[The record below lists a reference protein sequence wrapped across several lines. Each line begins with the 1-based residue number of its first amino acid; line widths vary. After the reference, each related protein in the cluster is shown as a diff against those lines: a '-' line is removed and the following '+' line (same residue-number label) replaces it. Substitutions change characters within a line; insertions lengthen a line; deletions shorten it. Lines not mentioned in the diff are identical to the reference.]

1 MTKEELFAKETF
13 VDLYNLNEFE
23 RIEKEDKLFLQAKEM
38 GLEKEFKKSLRKY
51 EKVLNKKI
59 KINKKAELPKSVYD
73 LKKYNFGDYEISI
86 DGIIDNT
93 NCKISYIPVLP
104 IERYINQD
112 TKKEKVKII
121 LYKDDKW
128 HELIVDKTQLTVAN
142 RLLLLADY
150 GLDVTSENVKQHIKY
165 FNELMNIN
173 ELKIVN
179 SVSHLGWN
187 GDDFIPYYGAHAFD
201 GVTSFKNTF
210 NAISTS
216 GDFKIWHREIL
227 KLREDNTIKLLMAI
241 TFASPLLEHLNVAP
255 FIANLWSSLSGN
267 GKTLTCMVAMSSWGN
282 PATGA
287 LTLSSNNTHNYY
299 MKYASFMRNITCYF
313 DELQIIKGSK
323 DLNTNN
329 LIMDLANGTE
339 KGRLDKNSDTKNVYT
354 WYGNF
359 IFTNNDRLVK
369 DNAGE
374 QIHNRVID
382 IEIEDVII
390 KNGSYIANIIKNN
403 YGFAGKMFIDY
414 IKKTGWK
421 NIEDLYNEFVDEIL
435 EKTPATTKKANLFA
449 VILTADRLA
458 NECIFHDE
466 PLLIEDISEYIEN
479 KDEIRTSVLAKEYII
494 NIINANQNKFGENVF
509 GEFWGKS
516 FDDIINDADVSK
528 YYINKQILAREL
540 EKGGYDF
547 NTVKKEWSKSGFLL
561 KNSQDKFMHQRTING
576 VKGNYIVL
584 ILKK

>member
-1 MTKEELFAKETF
+1 MKERELFAKETF
-13 VDLYNLNEFE
+13 INLYNLTEFE
-23 RIEKEDKLFLQAKEM
+23 RIEKEDELFLEAKKL

-51 EKVLNKKI
+51 EKILNKKI
-59 KINKKAELPKSVYD
+59 KIDKKAQLPKSNYD
-73 LKKYNFGDYEISI
+73 LKNYNFGDYDI
-86 DGIIDNT
+86 DKNGITDNS

-121 LYKDDKW
+121 FYKDDKW
-128 HELIVDKTQLTVAN
+128 QELIIDKTQLTIAT

-165 FNELMNIN
+165 FSEMININ
-173 ELKIVN
+173 NLKIID

-187 GDDFIPYYGAHAFD
+187 GEDFIPYYNAKTFD
-201 GVTSFKNTF
+201 GVNEFKNIF
-210 NAISTS
+210 NAISTK
-216 GDFKIWHREIL
+216 GDFNLWHREVL
-227 KLREDNTIKLLMAI
+227 KLRENKIIKLLMAI

-299 MKYASFMRNITCYF
+299 MKYASFMRNITCFF

-323 DLNTNN
+323 ELNMNN

-339 KGRLDKNSDTKNVYT
+339 KGRLDKNSEAKSVYT
-354 WYGNF
+354 WFGNF
-359 IFTNNDRLVK
+359 IFTNNDKLVK
-369 DNAGE
+369 ENSGE

-382 IEIEDVII
+382 IEIDELII

-403 YGFAGKMFIDY
+403 YGFAGKIFIDY
-414 IKKTGWK
+414 IKELGWE
-421 NIEDLYNEFVDEIL
+421 NIQGTYNNFINQIL
-435 EKTPATTKKANLFA
+435 EKTPATTKKASLFA

-466 PLLIEDISEYIEN
+466 PLLIDDVLEYIED
-479 KDEIRTSVLAKEYII
+479 KDEIKTSVLAKDYII
-494 NIINANQNKFGENVF
+494 SVISTNQNKFGENVY
-509 GEFWGKS
+509 GEFWGRS
-516 FDDIINDADVSK
+516 TPTYENNEQMQK
-528 YYINKQILAREL
+528 YFIDKQVLIREL
-540 EKGGYDF
+540 AKGGFDF
-547 NTVKKEWSKSGFLL
+547 NTVKKEWSKSGFLE
-561 KNSQDKFMHQRTING
+561 KNSQNKFIHQTKVNN

-584 ILKK
+584 LLN

>member
-1 MTKEELFAKETF
+1 MKERELFAKETF
-13 VDLYNLNEFE
+13 INLYNLTEFE
-23 RIEKEDKLFLQAKEM
+23 RIEKEDELFLEAKKL

-51 EKVLNKKI
+51 EKILNKKI
-59 KINKKAELPKSVYD
+59 KIDKKAQLPKSNYD
-73 LKKYNFGDYEISI
+73 LKDYNFGDYDI
-86 DGIIDNT
+86 DKNGITDNS

-112 TKKEKVKII
+112 TKKEKIKII
-121 LYKDDKW
+121 FYKDDKW
-128 HELIVDKTQLTVAN
+128 QELIIDKTQLTIAT

-165 FNELMNIN
+165 FSEMININ
-173 ELKIVN
+173 NLKIID

-187 GDDFIPYYGAHAFD
+187 GEDFIPYYNAKTFD
-201 GVTSFKNTF
+201 GVNEFKNIF
-210 NAISTS
+210 SAISTK
-216 GDFKIWHREIL
+216 GDFNLWHREVL
-227 KLREDNTIKLLMAI
+227 KLRENKIIKLLMAI

-299 MKYASFMRNITCYF
+299 MKYASFMRNITCFF

-323 DLNTNN
+323 ELNMNN

-339 KGRLDKNSDTKNVYT
+339 KGRLDKNSEAKSVYT
-354 WYGNF
+354 WFGNF
-359 IFTNNDRLVK
+359 IFTNNDKLVK
-369 DNAGE
+369 ENSGE

-382 IEIEDVII
+382 IEIDELII

-403 YGFAGKMFIDY
+403 YGFAGKIFIDY
-414 IKKTGWK
+414 IKELGWE
-421 NIEDLYNEFVDEIL
+421 NIQGTYNSFVKQIL
-435 EKTPATTKKANLFA
+435 EKTPATTKKASLFA

-466 PLLIEDISEYIEN
+466 PLLIDDVLEYIED
-479 KDEIRTSVLAKEYII
+479 KDEIKTSVLAKDYII
-494 NIINANQNKFGENVF
+494 SVISTNQNKFGENVY
-509 GEFWGKS
+509 GEFWGRS
-516 FDDIINDADVSK
+516 TQTYENNEQMQK
-528 YYINKQILAREL
+528 YFIDKQVLIREL
-540 EKGGYDF
+540 AKGGFDF
-547 NTVKKEWSKSGFLL
+547 NTVKKEWSKTGFLI
-561 KNSQDKFMHQRTING
+561 KNSQNKFIHQTKVNN

-584 ILKK
+584 LLN

>member
-1 MTKEELFAKETF
+1 MKERELFAKETF
-13 VDLYNLNEFE
+13 INLYNLTEFE
-23 RIEKEDKLFLQAKEM
+23 RIEKEDELFLEAKKL

-51 EKVLNKKI
+51 EKILNKKI
-59 KINKKAELPKSVYD
+59 KIDKKAQLPKSNYD
-73 LKKYNFGDYEISI
+73 LKNYNFGDYDI
-86 DGIIDNT
+86 DKNGITDNS

-121 LYKDDKW
+121 FYKDDKW
-128 HELIVDKTQLTVAN
+128 QELIIDKTQLTIAT

-165 FNELMNIN
+165 FSEMININ
-173 ELKIVN
+173 NLKIID

-187 GDDFIPYYGAHAFD
+187 GDDFIPYYNAKTFD
-201 GVTSFKNTF
+201 GVNEFKNIF
-210 NAISTS
+210 NAISTK
-216 GDFKIWHREIL
+216 GDFNLWHREVL
-227 KLREDNTIKLLMAI
+227 KLRENKIIKLLMAI

-299 MKYASFMRNITCYF
+299 MKYASFMRNITCFF

-323 DLNTNN
+323 ELNMNN

-339 KGRLDKNSDTKNVYT
+339 KGRLDKNSEAKSVYT
-354 WYGNF
+354 WFGNF
-359 IFTNNDRLVK
+359 IFTNNDKLVK
-369 DNAGE
+369 ENSGE

-382 IEIEDVII
+382 IEIDELII
-390 KNGSYIANIIKNN
+390 KNGSYVANIIKNN
-403 YGFAGKMFIDY
+403 YGFAGKIFIDY
-414 IKKTGWK
+414 IKELGWE
-421 NIEDLYNEFVDEIL
+421 NIQGTYNSFVKQIL
-435 EKTPATTKKANLFA
+435 EKTPATTKKASLFA

-466 PLLIEDISEYIEN
+466 PLLIYDIIEYIEN
-479 KDEIRTSVLAKEYII
+479 KNEIRTSILAKEYIVNVI
-494 NIINANQNKFGENVF
+494 GANQNKFGENVY

-516 FDDIINDADVSK
+516 TQTFKNDKPINK
-528 YYINKQILAREL
+528 YYINKQILIREL

-547 NTVKKEWSKSGFLL
+547 NTVKKEWFKSGFLE
-561 KNSQDKFMHQRTING
+561 KNSQNKYIHQTSINN
-576 VKGNYIVL
+576 VTGNYIVL
-584 ILKK
+584 LLK

>member
-1 MTKEELFAKETF
+1 MKERELFAKETF
-13 VDLYNLNEFE
+13 INLYNLTEFE
-23 RIEKEDKLFLQAKEM
+23 RIEKEDELFLEAKKL

-51 EKVLNKKI
+51 EKILNKKI
-59 KINKKAELPKSVYD
+59 KIDKKAQLPKSNYD
-73 LKKYNFGDYEISI
+73 LKDYNFGDYDI
-86 DGIIDNT
+86 DKNGITDNS

-121 LYKDDKW
+121 FYKDDKW
-128 HELIVDKTQLTVAN
+128 QELIIDKTQLTIAT

-165 FNELMNIN
+165 FSEMININ
-173 ELKIVN
+173 NLKIID

-187 GDDFIPYYGAHAFD
+187 GEDFIPYYNAKTFD
-201 GVTSFKNTF
+201 GVNEFKNIF
-210 NAISTS
+210 SAISTK
-216 GDFKIWHREIL
+216 GDFNLWHREVL
-227 KLREDNTIKLLMAI
+227 KLRENKIIKLLMAI

-299 MKYASFMRNITCYF
+299 MKYASFMRNITCFF

-323 DLNTNN
+323 ELNMNN

-339 KGRLDKNSDTKNVYT
+339 KGRLDKNSEAKSVYT
-354 WYGNF
+354 WFGNF
-359 IFTNNDRLVK
+359 IFTNNDKLVK
-369 DNAGE
+369 ENSGE

-382 IEIEDVII
+382 IEIDELII
-390 KNGSYIANIIKNN
+390 KNGSYIANVIKNN
-403 YGFAGKMFIDY
+403 YGFAGKIFIDY
-414 IKKTGWK
+414 IKELGWE
-421 NIEDLYNEFVDEIL
+421 NIQGTYNNFINQIL
-435 EKTPATTKKANLFA
+435 EKTPATTKKASLFA

-458 NECIFHDE
+458 NERIFHDE
-466 PLLIEDISEYIEN
+466 PLLIDDVLEYIED
-479 KDEIRTSVLAKEYII
+479 KDEIKTSVLAKDYII
-494 NIINANQNKFGENVF
+494 SVISTNQNKFGENVY
-509 GEFWGKS
+509 GEFWGRS
-516 FDDIINDADVSK
+516 TPTYENNEQMQRYFID
-528 YYINKQILAREL
+528 KQVLIREL
-540 EKGGYDF
+540 AKGGFDF
-547 NTVKKEWSKSGFLL
+547 NTVKKEWSKTGFLI
-561 KNSQDKFMHQRTING
+561 KNSQNKFIHQTKVNN

-584 ILKK
+584 LLN